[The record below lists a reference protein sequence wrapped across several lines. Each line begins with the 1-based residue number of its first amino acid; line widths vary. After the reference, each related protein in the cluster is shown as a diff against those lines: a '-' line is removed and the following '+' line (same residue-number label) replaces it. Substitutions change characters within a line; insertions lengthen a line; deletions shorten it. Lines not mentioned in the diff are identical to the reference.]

1 MPRATLLIIA
11 ATISAAAAFK
21 TNNKPSPSLPALR
34 LRGGVTPADV
44 AHYGTLFLDASVG
57 LPGLLGG
64 ADLLFKINYPGF
76 DWAGYTAKWT
86 PESASYL
93 DTMTRFFSAALLLV
107 GALQYYAKGVM
118 DAKTYYGIICASQAV
133 FGAIQVLFGAPKAAM
148 PECHY
153 AYAGSNVLLG
163 IAAAMAM

>member
-11 ATISAAAAFK
+11 ATITATAAFK

-34 LRGGVTPADV
+34 LRGGVTPGDV
-44 AHYGTLFLDASVG
+44 AHYGTLFLSGSVG
-57 LPGLLGG
+57 VPGLLGG
-64 ADLLFKINYPGF
+64 SDLLFKINYPGF

-86 PESASYL
+86 PESVSYL
-93 DTMTRFFSAALLLV
+93 DTMTRFFGGALIYL
-107 GALQYYAKGVM
+107 GALQYYAKGVL
-118 DAKTYYGIICASQAV
+118 DAKTFYGILCASQMMFA
-133 FGAIQVLFGAPKAAM
+133 ALQVLFGAPKSVM

-153 AYAGSNVLLG
+153 VYAGMNVILV